1 MEFKHNLWSKEVT
14 SMKFSDVFSS
24 LLGLN
29 PKQETSGDL
38 PMIGSQPKYQES
50 KLSPEME
57 SYMLGMQE
65 KISNIPED
73 GDKRMYEVNTSIA
86 LDPKEYVDVVKPLE
100 GFHGKA
106 TRLKKYNPRTGK
118 YEFEEY
124 LTLGHGDY
132 GEHIKEGDTITE
144 EEAEPKLLENIA
156 KRLPV
161 IEKNIKGFDS
171 MPKYLRDNIVG
182 SWFRGGLSG
191 SPKTI
196 GLMNEG
202 KFEEASKEFL
212 KNDEYFDVVEEVKR
226 AKKLGIKTEKG
237 GVKTRMENMANALK
251 DYAEQL
257 KNTPSE

>member
-1 MEFKHNLWSKEVT
+1 MRFK
-14 SMKFSDVFSS
+14 DVLNS
-24 LLGLN
+24 LLGNN
-29 PKQETSGDL
+29 PKSKVDQNL
-38 PMIGSQPKYQES
+38 PMIGSEPSYPVQS
-50 KLSPEME
+50 LSPEME
-57 SYMLGMQE
+57 DYMLGMQE

-73 GDKRMYEVNTSIA
+73 GDKRMFEVNTSIA
-86 LDPKEYVDVVKPLE
+86 LEPKEYLDVVKPLE

-106 TRLKKYNPRTGK
+106 TRLKKYNPRTDK
-118 YEFEEY
+118 YEFEKY

-132 GEHIKEGDTITE
+132 GAHIKEGDTITE
-144 EEAEPKLLENIA
+144 KEAEPKLLENIA

-161 IEKNIKGFDS
+161 IEKNIQGFDS

-202 KFEEASKEFL
+202 KFEEASEEFL
-212 KNDEYFDVVEEVKR
+212 LNDEYFDVVEEVKR

-237 GVKTRMENMANALK
+237 GVKTRMESMANALK
-251 DYAEQL
+251 DYAKQL
-257 KNTPSE
+257 KNTPSLK